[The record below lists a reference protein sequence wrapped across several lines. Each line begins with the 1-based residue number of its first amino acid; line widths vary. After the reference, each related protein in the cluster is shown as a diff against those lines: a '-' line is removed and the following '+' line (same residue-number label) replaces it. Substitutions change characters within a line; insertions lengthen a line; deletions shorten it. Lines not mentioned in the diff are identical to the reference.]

1 MGGHVNVVR
10 AQGLKQTVPK
20 LLCKHGYSLKPFM
33 PPDRAPATLL
43 AVHIMLFLLSF
54 FLFFSFR
61 VPVFSRSSVCW
72 GLCSS
77 HLMLFH
83 CPSIHTHRKGHA
95 SVTMISLKS
104 NHPYH

>member
-1 MGGHVNVVR
+1 MD
-10 AQGLKQTVPK
+10 TVSS
-20 LLCKHGYSLKPFM
+20 LLCHLIELPPPCLLFTLCYSYF
-33 PPDRAPATLL
+33 
-43 AVHIMLFLLSF
+43 LFF
-54 FLFFSFR
+54 FFFSFR

-104 NHPYH
+104 NRS